1 MKRNILF
8 ALSAIVLGTTGYV
21 GYQRVSASSESDLF
35 LANVEALSV
44 GEKPK
49 PTTYSSIHLPCY
61 DYVDYG
67 YGIMRVF
74 NGKHSASCFTDPESN
89 ITVCHSHDCDD
100 CDSDPGRD

>member
-21 GYQRVSASSESDLF
+21 GYQQMSASSESDLF

-61 DYVDYG
+61 DYG